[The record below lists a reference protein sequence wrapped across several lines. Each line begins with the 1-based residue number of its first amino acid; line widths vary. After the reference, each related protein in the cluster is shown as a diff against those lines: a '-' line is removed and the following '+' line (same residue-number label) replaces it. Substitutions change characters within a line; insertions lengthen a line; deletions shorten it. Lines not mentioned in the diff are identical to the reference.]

1 MRRLALL
8 AVAMLLSACGPQAPG
23 DAARGRKEVI
33 VSADAPAGSAA
44 ETNWKRFAQNVGV
57 WAPEYALSMRLGAEA
72 GTPAQRAADVRA
84 GAVQIAALPPDVA
97 AAIAPE
103 LRVLSAPGLFG
114 SEEEADF
121 VLDRAVLEPC
131 RRLFSEKGLRLIG
144 WIDDD
149 WTDPTTRETWAA
161 GVIVA
166 NKGWFERL
174 TPHDRDVFAQA
185 YASAGQA
192 RVDSRA
198 ARRDAGAAAPAGGLQ
213 PAPAGVAAASLESL
227 RDAHAAIVGQAGGR
241 AREIYDLVLKGKQ
254 DFAAGSGAAQGN

>member
-8 AVAMLLSACGPQAPG
+8 AVAVLLSACGPQAPG
-23 DAARGRKEVI
+23 DDPRGRKEVI
-33 VSADAPAGSAA
+33 VSAEVPAGSAA
-44 ETNWKRFAQNVGV
+44 ESNWKRFAHNVGV

-72 GTPAQRAADVRA
+72 GTPAQRAADVQA
-84 GAVQIAALPPDVA
+84 GAIQIAALPPDVS

-103 LRVLSAPGLFG
+103 LQVLSAHGLFG
-114 SEEEADF
+114 SEAEADF
-121 VLDRAVLEPC
+121 VLDRIVLEPY

-149 WTDPTTRETWAA
+149 WADPATRETWAA

-166 NKGWFERL
+166 NTAWFERL
-174 TPHDRDVFAQA
+174 TPHDRDVFTQA

-198 ARRDAGAAAPAGGLQ
+198 ARRGAGEAAPAG
-213 PAPAGVAAASLESL
+213 APHQSPSGGTGQTIGPLP
-227 RDAHAAIVGQAGGR
+227 DAHAAIVGRAGGR
-241 AREIYDLVLKGKQ
+241 SREIYDLVLKGKQ
-254 DFAAGSGAAQGN
+254 DFAARSGTAQGN